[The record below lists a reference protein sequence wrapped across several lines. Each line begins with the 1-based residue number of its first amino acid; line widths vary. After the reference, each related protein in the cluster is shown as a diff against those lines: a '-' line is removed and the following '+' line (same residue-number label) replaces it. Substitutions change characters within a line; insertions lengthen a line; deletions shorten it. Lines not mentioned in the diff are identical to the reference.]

1 MPTYQYRCNS
11 CGFEYEVFQRMSDPS
26 LTTCTEC
33 GKETFERV
41 ISAEG
46 GFVLKGSGFY
56 STDYCGSKS
65 SSKGSE
71 SGGGC
76 AGGSCPHAK

>member
-56 STDYCGSKS
+56 GTDYCGSKS
-65 SSKGSE
+65 APKGSE